1 MDGKRGIR
9 LAAFDMDG
17 VLTTVQ
23 SSWKYVHDRFG
34 VDNSRNLSRYLR
46 GEINYEQFMI
56 SDVDLW
62 LEKMGKVHSDSVKN
76 ILGEIPIRSNLAHAV
91 RTMKENGITVAIV
104 SGGISW
110 LSDKIDSIAGFD
122 AVYANELL
130 TDKNGYLTRK
140 CVPRV
145 APEKKGLILKEI
157 MGKLGLEKE
166 ECVAIGDSVM
176 DRSMFEVCGTSI
188 AFNPESSEVSK
199 YTTGTLVSDN
209 LDDLLPYIVV

>member
-1 MDGKRGIR
+1 MDRKRRIR

-76 ILGEIPIRSNLAHAV
+76 ILGDMEDCRDVPPCTAGLFQMSRCHS
-91 RTMKENGITVAIV
+91 
-104 SGGISW
+104 GISRP
-110 LSDKIDSIAGFD
+110 F
-122 AVYANELL
+122 
-130 TDKNGYLTRK
+130 R
-140 CVPRV
+140 
-145 APEKKGLILKEI
+145 
-157 MGKLGLEKE
+157 
-166 ECVAIGDSVM
+166 
-176 DRSMFEVCGTSI
+176 
-188 AFNPESSEVSK
+188 
-199 YTTGTLVSDN
+199 
-209 LDDLLPYIVV
+209 